1 MTVGDMTF
9 GATVRSLEPK
19 VRPLDD
25 IAALVGNGS
34 TIAIGGLSMN
44 STPMAF
50 VRELV
55 RREVRDLTVIAIVQG
70 MAVDWLVAG
79 GCVRRVISGLVS
91 FEGLGLA
98 PRFRAAVQS
107 GAVAIEEYSEHTLI
121 CALQAHTYGLPFMP
135 TRAGIGTDMLGLHPQ
150 TTRLE
155 TDPASGRNYVAC
167 TPLAVDVAVVHA
179 HAADENGNVRVDPK
193 LLWMDNEI
201 INAATTRIATVE
213 RLVPTGSFT
222 AEPHRTT
229 YPHFMIDAVAEVPWG
244 AYPSSMFPTYTHDKE
259 FFEGYSRAALSADT
273 HEFDS
278 FWKSRVTGPDGHGA
292 YLHANGGAATLLRIH
307 RRTS

>member
-1 MTVGDMTF
+1 MMKVQ
-9 GATVRSLEPK
+9 SLH
-19 VRPLDD
+19 DA
-25 IAALVGNGS
+25 AALVPDGA

-50 VRELV
+50 VRELI
-55 RREVRDLTVIAIVQG
+55 RREVRDLTVVAIVQG

-79 GCVRRVISGLVS
+79 ECVSKVISGLVS

-98 PRFRAAVQS
+98 PKFRAAVQS

-121 CALQAHTYGLPFMP
+121 CALQAETYKLPFMP
-135 TRAGIGTDMLGLHPQ
+135 TRAGIGTDMPALHPE

-155 TDPASGRNYVAC
+155 TDAATGKAYLAC
-167 TPLAVDVAVVHA
+167 TPLQVDVAIVHA
-179 HAADENGNVRVDPK
+179 HAADESGNVRVDPR
-193 LLWMDNEI
+193 LLWLDNEI

-213 RLVPTGSFT
+213 RIVPHNEFT

-229 YPHFMIDAVAEVPWG
+229 FPHFMIDAAAEVQWG
-244 AYPSSMFPTYTHDKE
+244 AYPSSLFPTYVHDKE
-259 FFEGYSRAALSADT
+259 FFEAYSAAAMSRDGG
-273 HEFDS
+273 FDS
-278 FWKSRVTGPDGHGA
+278 FWTDNVVGPDSHGA
-292 YLHANGGAATLLRIH
+292 YLDANGGASTLLRIN